1 MNKVIISGRI
11 TNAIELR
18 RTKDDVGITNLI
30 VAVRRD
36 FKNAQGDYD
45 TDFVKV
51 VVYGQQADYLNKFTE
66 KGKRI
71 EVDGRIQVQQY
82 EKDGE
87 KRYDTSIVANKVNI
101 LDFKEKEEDP
111 FEEFGKKVEADSKR
125 EMPF

>member
-18 RTKDDVGITNLI
+18 KTKDDVGITNLI

-36 FKNAQGDYD
+36 YKNAQGEYD

-51 VVYGQQADYLNKFTE
+51 VVYGQHAEYLNKFTE

-87 KRYDTSIVANKVNI
+87 KRYDTSIVANKVYI
-101 LDFKEKEEDP
+101 LDFKEKEQDP
-111 FEEFGKKVEADSKR
+111 FEEFGKKVESDSKR